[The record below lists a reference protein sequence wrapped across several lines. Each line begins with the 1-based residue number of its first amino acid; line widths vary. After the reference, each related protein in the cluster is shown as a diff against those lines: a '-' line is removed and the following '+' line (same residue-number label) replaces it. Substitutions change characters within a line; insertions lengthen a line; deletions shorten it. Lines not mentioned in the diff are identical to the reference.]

1 MTSSDLQTAAPAGRS
16 RLASILHARE
26 LPVTIALIAL
36 VGVTYAANPLFLSP
50 QGTKDLL
57 LNATIMII
65 LAAGQTLVIITRNI
79 DLSVGSILGLVAFGT
94 GTLFANVSG
103 IPIWLVFLAG
113 ILLGAVLG
121 AFNGLLVTV
130 AGVPA
135 LVITL
140 GTLYVYRGINNWWAG
155 GTQYFADDRP
165 DAFGALAVDSFLGV
179 PIITIIAILVVAV
192 LAVVL
197 IGTRPGRDLFAIGS
211 DPDAAKLFG
220 IKIGRRVFIAFLS
233 NGMLAGLAGVLYAA
247 RFNSVGATTGSGM
260 ELNVV
265 AAAVVGGVA
274 IFGGSGSVIGA
285 GLGALLLTTITG
297 ALTALK
303 VDKFW
308 QQAIVGMLIL
318 AAILIDRIT
327 ALCTARRLKK
337 TSATDASAA
346 PAAAAPAAAAA
357 STSGETR

>member
-1 MTSSDLQTAAPAGRS
+1 MTATLTAAPARSRS
-16 RLASILHARE
+16 RLSAVLHARE
-26 LPVTIALIAL
+26 FPVTIALVAL
-36 VGVTYAANPLFLSP
+36 VGLTYAANPLFLSA

-94 GTLFANVSG
+94 GTLFAQVEG
-103 IPIWLVFLAG
+103 IPIWAVFIIGVLF
-113 ILLGAVLG
+113 GALLG
-121 AFNGLLVTV
+121 AFNGLLTTV

-135 LVITL
+135 LVVTL
-140 GTLYVYRGINNWWAG
+140 GTLYVFRGINNWWAG

-165 DAFGALAVDSFLGV
+165 EAFGSLAVDTFIGI
-179 PIITIIAILVVAV
+179 PIITIIAIVVVAV
-192 LAVVL
+192 IAVVL
-197 IGTRPGRDLFAIGS
+197 AGTRSGRDLYAIGS

-220 IKIGRRVFIAFLS
+220 IKIGRRVFMAFLV
-233 NGMLAGLAGVLYAA
+233 NGGLAGLAGVLYAA
-247 RFNSVGATTGSGM
+247 RFNSVGATTGTGM

-285 GLGALLLTTITG
+285 GIGALLLTTITG
-297 ALTALK
+297 ALTALR

-308 QQAIVGMLIL
+308 QQAIVGVLIL
-318 AAILIDRIT
+318 VAILIDRLT
-327 ALCTARRLKK
+327 ALRTAKRLK
-337 TSATDASAA
+337 AE
-346 PAAAAPAAAAA
+346 A
-357 STSGETR
+357 STEDEK